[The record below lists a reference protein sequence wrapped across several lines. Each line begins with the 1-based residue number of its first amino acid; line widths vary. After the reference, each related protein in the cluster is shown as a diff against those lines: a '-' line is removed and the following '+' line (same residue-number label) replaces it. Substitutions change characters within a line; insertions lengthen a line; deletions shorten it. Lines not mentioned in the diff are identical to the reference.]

1 MDPNVLARKQLPELR
16 SMAAELRMRGYQRLR
31 KADLI
36 EEIVRE
42 ANRQADPNQR
52 VEVNNGSGPSN
63 DRQSKDDGAADA
75 KADGER
81 ENGQ

>member
-36 EEIVRE
+36 DAIVKE
-42 ANRQADPNQR
+42 ANRQPAADRDQQLPR
-52 VEVNNGSGPSN
+52 ATGTPPHA
-63 DRQSKDDGAADA
+63 RGAAS
-75 KADGER
+75 GYRRPSTSTER
-81 ENGQ
+81 